1 MAQQGILPYGYKE
14 ARSIWFSAQCHPSGE
29 TLSQRAAC
37 HGTLPSA
44 HELRSGLPSVEEKKK
59 NKRNKKSDSPPADS
73 PPPADRSSSSGAKRL
88 LTPCRDPLAS
98 RVSKPKIGP
107 DLTPTASQLA
117 DPNGPQLS
125 ACCPPGGVPLEDRGG
140 VCQHPRVPTPPPL
153 PTSFSL
159 TLPPTDM
166 IVWLTLL
173 RAWTRLW
180 LLLLLAA
187 LLVALIANG
196 FST

>member
-1 MAQQGILPYGYKE
+1 MEDPTGARRGCLRMAQQGILPYGFLE
-14 ARSIWFSAQCHPSGE
+14 THSLWFSAQSHPSGAA
-29 TLSQRAAC
+29 LSQRTAS
-37 HGTLPSA
+37 HGNMPSA
-44 HELRSGLPSVEEKKK
+44 HGLRSELPSVEEKKE
-59 NKRNKKSDSPPADS
+59 NKRTKKKFPPADS
-73 PPPADRSSSSGAKRL
+73 PHPADRSSPFGAKRL
-88 LTPCRDPLAS
+88 LSPCRDPLAS

-140 VCQHPRVPTPPPL
+140 VCQHPRVPTPPPP

-166 IVWLTLL
+166 T
-173 RAWTRLW
+173 T
-180 LLLLLAA
+180 
-187 LLVALIANG
+187 
-196 FST
+196 